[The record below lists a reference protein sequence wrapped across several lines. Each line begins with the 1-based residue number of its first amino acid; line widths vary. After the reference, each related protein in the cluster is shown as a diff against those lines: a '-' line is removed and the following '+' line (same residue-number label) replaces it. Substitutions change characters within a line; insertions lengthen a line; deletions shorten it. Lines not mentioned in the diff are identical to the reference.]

1 MCLEYREGATVQD
14 RVRSSSRN
22 NASAIYIYMC
32 IFYFIL
38 FFFSFKRIDC
48 DVNRT
53 VINNEEVRVSRTAEI
68 NLVIVNTIPG
78 NATRT

>member
-22 NASAIYIYMC
+22 NASAIYIC
-32 IFYFIL
+32 VYFIL
-38 FFFSFKRIDC
+38 FFFFFSFKRIDC

>member
-22 NASAIYIYMC
+22 NASAIYIYVY
-32 IFYFIL
+32 ILFYF